1 MSSYW
6 IRVSPKSN
14 KNVLVRDRKG
24 HTDMRRPRGDGS
36 IVWSDAAT
44 SHRTPG
50 ATRSCR
56 GRKGS
61 SLELPERARLY

>member
-6 IRVSPKSN
+6 IRVSAKSN
-14 KNVLVRDRKG
+14 KNVLVRDKKG

-44 SHRTPG
+44 SHGTLEPPG
-50 ATRSCR
+50 AAEA
-56 GRKGS
+56 GKV
-61 SLELPERARLY
+61 LL